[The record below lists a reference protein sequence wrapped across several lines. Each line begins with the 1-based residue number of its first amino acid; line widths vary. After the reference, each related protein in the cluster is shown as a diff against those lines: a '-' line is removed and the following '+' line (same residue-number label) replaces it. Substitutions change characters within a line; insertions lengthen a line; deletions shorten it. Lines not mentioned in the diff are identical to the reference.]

1 MTGKHSDETQPLNE
15 QSPSVD
21 ELRAELSETVAA
33 LAAKADVPTRVHDS
47 ASASVEKAKTTAE
60 ANPGIVAALAAAAIG
75 AVIAYVVVRRRKS
88 KRGVLR

>member
-1 MTGKHSDETQPLNE
+1 MTGKHSNEAHTSNE
-15 QSPSVD
+15 QAPSVD

-60 ANPGIVAALAAAAIG
+60 SNPGIVAALAAAAIG

-88 KRGVLR
+88 RRGALR